1 MRKINSLVLAL
12 VLSVLVLVNQA
23 QAAITLPTTLD
34 VSDVE
39 TAAGLM
45 IAALAL
51 IWVAH
56 KVKGFFGR

>member
-1 MRKINSLVLAL
+1 MNKINSLVLAL
-12 VLSVLVLVNQA
+12 VLSVLALVNQA
-23 QAAITLPTTLD
+23 EAAITLPTTLD

>member
-1 MRKINSLVLAL
+1 MKKINSLVLAL
-12 VLSVLVLVNQA
+12 VLSLLVLVNQA